1 MKAAEALTDYD
12 FLLQA
17 NVAVPLQPPT
27 SCYNT
32 SRLLKLAIA
41 SLYDNNAKCKFRLL
55 LLLRMLHYNRFF
67 CLCFS
72 RCESRAALSSDA
84 PLGRW
89 PSRAIALSCD
99 MLLVGVGV
107 PHIILVQVW
116 VQFAT
121 HTDQT
126 RAGVSA
132 LEFRFRPGRAYV
144 YCISAFNSCSISKK

>member
-89 PSRAIALSCD
+89 PFRAMALSGD
-99 MLLVGVGV
+99 STFVR
-107 PHIILVQVW
+107 H
-116 VQFAT
+116 A
-121 HTDQT
+121 
-126 RAGVSA
+126 A
-132 LEFRFRPGRAYV
+132 
-144 YCISAFNSCSISKK
+144 SCSTYHPRTALGTVCDIHWSNASWGARSRIELEGR

>member
-1 MKAAEALTDYD
+1 MMKAAEPLTDYD

-72 RCESRAALSSDA
+72 RCESRVALSSDA

-99 MLLVGVGV
+99 MLLVV
-107 PHIILVQVW
+107 PHIILVQLW
-116 VQFAT
+116 VQCAT
-121 HTDQT
+121 YTGQT
-126 RAGVSA
+126 PAGVHA
-132 LEFRFRPGRAYV
+132 GELRFVVDNAYD
-144 YCISAFNSCSISKK
+144 